1 MPKIRE
7 QWLIKRQN
15 PELRKLLSSAAR
27 ALQEEDA
34 ELSRLLARN
43 AEANRGLLYWLFETT
58 LVYII
63 FKAWLKEGIDV
74 EWEVAYVK
82 ANASKGDLLVR
93 HNGRRHAL
101 FEAKWWPDN
110 STKTSRF
117 LESDL
122 YKMASWKGS
131 LKVRVLLCF
140 WFTPTPGGLTLLGPK
155 RPCLNSDTDDLNRLC
170 EQSKLLV
177 EPIYVA
183 SFDTDIAHCRGKGGA
198 YFGLGALEVQARRS
212 PG

>member
-15 PELRKLLSSAAR
+15 PELQRLLNSAAR

-74 EWEVAYVK
+74 EWEVAYAK
-82 ANASKGDLLVR
+82 AKASKGDLVVR
-93 HNGRRHAL
+93 DNGLPHAL
-101 FEAKWWPDN
+101 FEAKWWPN
-110 STKTSRF
+110 KSAKTLSF

-122 YKMASWKGS
+122 YKMASWKGP
-131 LKVRVLLCF
+131 LGARVLLCF
-140 WFTPTPGGLTLLGPK
+140 WFTPTPGGPTLLGPK
-155 RPCLNSDTDDLNRLC
+155 RPCLISDTNDLKRLC
-170 EQSKLLV
+170 AHSELRV

-183 SFDTDIAHCRGKGGA
+183 SFDTDIARCRGKGGA
-198 YFGLGALEVQARRS
+198 YFGLAALEVQARGG